1 VTNSR
6 PPTVAELSDRL
17 ETLKSGRPAR
27 VREQPDAPPNQ
38 FAAFMDKNVPGALQV
53 MIAVEKLTIGL
64 WASPPAILGAYTAHN
79 GLQNLNVF
87 WRTPEGKPASFSR
100 ISTYKMSGT
109 DYSETL
115 LFSAMNDGSD
125 KPTTYNLTGSTESTP
140 VAREG
145 GRLAFK
151 LPFDEPS
158 LVFEG
163 DKFTATAGGE
173 FVDYWERVR

>member
-1 VTNSR
+1 MKSTRLPLWIAGGWWLVAVLVLLSSGIAQAQEIEGTWR
-6 PPTVAELSDRL
+6 LVMRKLPDGKTQVPP
-17 ETLKSGRPAR
+17 
-27 VREQPDAPPNQ
+27 
-38 FAAFMDKNVPGALQV
+38 M
-53 MIAVEKLTIGL
+53 
-64 WASPPAILGAYTAHN
+64 ILGAYTAHN

-100 ISTYKMSGT
+100 ISTYKMSAS
-109 DYSETL
+109 DYTETL
-115 LFSAMNDGSD
+115 LFTAMNDGSD

>member
-1 VTNSR
+1 MKRT
-6 PPTVAELSDRL
+6 RL
-17 ETLKSGRPAR
+17 PLWISWGWW
-27 VREQPDAPPNQ
+27 
-38 FAAFMDKNVPGALQV
+38 L
-53 MIAVEKLTIGL
+53 IAVLVLLSSGIAQAQEIEGTWRLVMRKLPDGKTQV
-64 WASPPAILGAYTAHN
+64 PPAIQGAYTVHN

-87 WRTPEGKPASFSR
+87 WRTPEGKPASYSR
-100 ISTYKMSGT
+100 ISTYKMSAT
-109 DYSETL
+109 EYTETL
-115 LFSAMNDGSD
+115 LFTAMNDGSD
-125 KPTTYNLTGSTESTP
+125 KPPTYNLTGSTESTP

-163 DKFTATAGGE
+163 DKSTATAGGE